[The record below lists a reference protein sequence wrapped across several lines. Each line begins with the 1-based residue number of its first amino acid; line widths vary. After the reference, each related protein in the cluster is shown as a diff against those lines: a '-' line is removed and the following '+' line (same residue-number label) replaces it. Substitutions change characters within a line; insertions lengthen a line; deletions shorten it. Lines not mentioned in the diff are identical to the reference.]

1 MPTGYSSSLFAK
13 VQRAFGEYAVDKRI
27 ASSVE
32 LMRLPRYVVE
42 YLIGEFMAKD
52 GDWEEKLHKFIAEY
66 YYEPKYRDL
75 LLHRLT
81 TEGTVR
87 IIDELKVWVHPKTG
101 IHYAVL
107 PSLAIRDAQ
116 IVMDI
121 VDKNPNVL
129 TMGMW
134 GLLTLRYDLASV
146 DDEEGTPITV
156 VDFIP
161 FQAPVIDVNLYR
173 EARREFT
180 LNEWVDVLI
189 NTIGLNHERYS
200 FRQKLVFLTRLIP
213 LIEGNVNLM
222 EFGPRATG
230 KTYMY
235 RHASYYTRIFSGGN
249 VSPAVLF
256 YNLRTK
262 VPGEIATRDAVIFDE
277 ISKIR
282 FTNPSEMMGKLKDYM
297 ESGHYERGD
306 KKGVS
311 TCSLIF
317 MGNIE
322 VELREEGYVPIEEFT
337 YVLPK
342 EMRDSAFVDRI
353 HGIIPG
359 WELPKIKQTR
369 YYLSQGYG
377 IASDYFAEL
386 THEMRRE
393 TLISRITRLVEFSE
407 NFTIRDER
415 AVKRIASGLL
425 KLLYP
430 HGEWDNSELEAI
442 MNLALEYRQRVREW
456 LHILAPGEY
465 PKECLSCKVKN
476 SNVR

>member
-1 MPTGYSSSLFAK
+1 MPTEYSARLFAK
-13 VQRAFGEYAVDKRI
+13 IQRVFGEYAVDKRI
-27 ASSVE
+27 ANSVE

-42 YLIGEFMAKD
+42 YLIGEFMAKG
-52 GDWEEKLHKFIAEY
+52 GDWEEKLRKFVAKY
-66 YYEPKYRDL
+66 YYEPKYKDL

-101 IHYAVL
+101 KHYAIL

-116 IVMDI
+116 ILLEI
-121 VDKNPNVL
+121 VEKNPNVL

-134 GLLTLRYDLASV
+134 GLITLRYDPSAV
-146 DDEEGTPITV
+146 DEEDATPIIV

-161 FQAPVIDVNLYR
+161 FQAPAIDFNLFK

-180 LNEWVDVLI
+180 LEEWVDVLI

-200 FRQKLVFLTRLIP
+200 FRQKLVLLTRLIP
-213 LIEGNVNLM
+213 LVEGNVNLM

-230 KTYMY
+230 KTYIY
-235 RHASYYTRIFSGGN
+235 RHVSHYTRIFSGGN
-249 VSPAVLF
+249 ISPAVLF

-262 VPGEIATRDAVIFDE
+262 VPGEIATRDAVVFDE

-282 FTNPSEMMGKLKDYM
+282 LTNPSEMMGKLKDYM

-306 KKGVS
+306 KRGVS
-311 TCSLIF
+311 TCSLVF

-322 VELREEGYVPIEEFT
+322 VELREEGYVPVEEFT

-342 EMRDSAFVDRI
+342 EMRDSAFVDRV
-353 HGIIPG
+353 HGIVPG
-359 WELPKIKQTR
+359 WELPKIKQAK
-369 YYLSQGYG
+369 YHLSQGYG
-377 IASDYFAEL
+377 IASDYFAEVL
-386 THEMRRE
+386 HEMRKE
-393 TLISRITRLVEFSE
+393 SLIAKIGQYVEFSD

-415 AVKRIASGLL
+415 AVKKIASGLL
-425 KLLYP
+425 KLLFP
-430 HGEWDNSELEAI
+430 HSEWDKSELSLVMDI
-442 MNLALEYRQRVREW
+442 ALEYRQRVREW
-456 LHILAPGEY
+456 LHILAPGEF
-465 PKECLSCKVKN
+465 PKERLSCRIKG
-476 SNVR
+476 

>member
-1 MPTGYSSSLFAK
+1 MPTEYSTRLFAK

-42 YLIGEFMAKD
+42 YLIGEFMAKG
-52 GDWEEKLHKFIAEY
+52 GDWEEKLHKFISEY

-75 LLHRLT
+75 LLHKLT

-107 PSLAIRDAQ
+107 PSLAIRDARV
-116 IVMDI
+116 VMDI
-121 VDKNPNVL
+121 VEKNPNVL
-129 TMGMW
+129 IMGMW
-134 GLLTLRYDLASV
+134 GLLTLRYDSAST
-146 DDEEGTPITV
+146 EGERGTPIIV

-161 FQAPVIDVNLYR
+161 FQAPYIDVNLYE

-180 LNEWVDVLI
+180 LKEWVDVLI

-200 FRQKLVFLTRLIP
+200 FRQKLVFLTRLVP
-213 LIEGNVNLM
+213 LVEGNMNLM

-230 KTYMY
+230 KTYVY
-235 RHASYYTRIFSGGN
+235 RHVSHYTRIFSGGN

-262 VPGEIATRDAVIFDE
+262 VPGEIAARDAVIFDE

-306 KKGVS
+306 KRGVS
-311 TCSLIF
+311 TCSLVF

-322 VELREEGYVPIEEFT
+322 VELREEGFVPVEEFT
-337 YVLPK
+337 YVLPG
-342 EMRDSAFVDRI
+342 EMRDSAFVDRV

-359 WELPKIKQTR
+359 WELPKIRQAR
-369 YYLSQGYG
+369 YHLSQGYG
-377 IASDYFAEL
+377 VASDYFAEL
-386 THEMRRE
+386 MHKMRKD
-393 TLISRITRLVEFSE
+393 TYVNKITRFIEFSE

-415 AVKRIASGLL
+415 AVKKISSGLI
-425 KLLYP
+425 KLLFP
-430 HGEWDNSELEAI
+430 HGEWDTKEFNIIMDIAI
-442 MNLALEYRQRVREW
+442 EYRQRVREW
-456 LHILAPGEY
+456 LHILSPGEY
-465 PKECLSCKVKN
+465 PKEKLTYRDRN
-476 SNVR
+476 SG